1 MLRKATTLSS
11 SLLSFNFAN
20 IYIPPPQ
27 IFFSQRN
34 VVGLVNLKPAV
45 PGHVLICPRR
55 HVQRIKDLEANE
67 TIELWLGMAEV
78 QRMIEEK
85 YQVS

>member
-1 MLRKATTLSS
+1 MLRKATTFSS
-11 SLLSFNFAN
+11 SLLPFNFAN

>member
-11 SLLSFNFAN
+11 LLPFSFAN
-20 IYIPPPQ
+20 INIPPPQ

-67 TIELWLGMAEV
+67 TIELWLGMAEI

-85 YQVS
+85 YQV